1 LAAQTAGFD
10 RDPVVI
16 LRGAALVAVP
26 LFRRPGSVPGYLAVQ
41 TAGVDRGPVVIL
53 RGAAVVAV
61 PLFRRLGPGSV
72 PGYLA
77 AGLQRR
83 VSFRASG

>member
-1 LAAQTAGFD
+1 LTAQTAGFD

-26 LFRRPGSVPGYLAVQ
+26 PFRRLGPVPRYLTAQ
-41 TAGVDRGPVVIL
+41 TAGFDRDPVVIL

-61 PLFRRLGPGSV
+61 PPFKRLGPGSV

-77 AGLQRR
+77 AGLRRR